1 MKLKIALLATLGA
14 MAITAPAA
22 ARTKD
27 DSGYRH
33 HHHRHYAREHAR
45 ERRGCHLAKRPRYG
59 VFGQLH
65 NRLTIVC

>member
-1 MKLKIALLATLGA
+1 MKFKTALLATLGA
-14 MAITAPAA
+14 MVIAAPAA
-22 ARTKD
+22 AQPRN

-33 HHHRHYAREHAR
+33 HHHRHYVH